1 MRFYQKWEG
10 RSCHPDRNAWF
21 PATVPGNIQ
30 KDYAVANDFAD
41 VQFADNYKQFLPL
54 EDDHWEYRTELN
66 YEKKNGERVFFV
78 TEGIQYRYDIL
89 LNGEVLLSYEGLF
102 RGNEVELTD
111 KLKKNIEYIG
121 KYCGK
126 SKLVFLPQVK
136 NLEDEL
142 VRCSSVAKVTELT
155 QSKSISNFKT
165 DFCRISNARAVLTE
179 HQIDVLKLWSTNPP
193 EVFAFVPRNSE
204 IIKL

>member
-1 MRFYQKWEG
+1 MTKNCVYFCEG
-10 RSCHPDRNAWF
+10 ACDEVFIKALKEEPKLIA
-21 PATVPGNIQ
+21 PG
-30 KDYAVANDFAD
+30 KT
-41 VQFADNYKQFLPL
+41 K
-54 EDDHWEYRTELN
+54 
-66 YEKKNGERVFFV
+66 VFNV
-78 TEGIQYRYDIL
+78 ITNLIPKS
-89 LNGEVLLSYEGLF
+89 VLLSIKTGTTVVF
-102 RGNEVELTD
+102 VFDTDVELTD

-142 VRCSSVAKVTELT
+142 VRCSDVAKVTELT

>member
-1 MRFYQKWEG
+1 MAIKLG
-10 RSCHPDRNAWF
+10 T
-21 PATVPGNIQ
+21 TV
-30 KDYAVANDFAD
+30 
-41 VQFADNYKQFLPL
+41 
-54 EDDHWEYRTELN
+54 
-66 YEKKNGERVFFV
+66 VFVFD
-78 TEGIQYRYDIL
+78 TD
-89 LNGEVLLSYEGLF
+89 
-102 RGNEVELTD
+102 VELTD

-142 VRCSSVAKVTELT
+142 VRCSDIAKVTELT